1 MALAHLYAALLAD
14 VSLDLI
20 GSHDTV
26 LVDGR
31 FSTAPVFVQAL
42 ANLRPTTQVLIG
54 SDDNGVAHGALRLAG
69 IEPAASTVLQRVA
82 PLAADMSEYRARWR
96 EAAERGT

>member
-1 MALAHLYAALLAD
+1 LYAALLAD

-26 LVDGR
+26 LIDGR

-69 IEPAASTVLQRVA
+69 IEPAESTALQRVA
-82 PLAADMSEYRARWR
+82 PLAADMSGYRTRWR
-96 EAAERGT
+96 EAAERAT